1 MFLLKQVTNKR
12 SNHKVPIVA
21 AASLNIAD
29 FASEA
34 REKEQIEIVVPLE
47 AYSGG
52 GIKSNLSL
60 CVSKTNLFD
69 LFYSLVY
76 TNSPLFS
83 LIFG

>member
-34 REKEQIEIVVPLE
+34 RKKEEIEIVIPLE
-47 AYSGG
+47 SYTG
-52 GIKSNLSL
+52 GIKNLSL
-60 CVSKTNLFD
+60 CVSKTNLVD
-69 LFYSLVY
+69 LLCSLIY
-76 TNSPLFS
+76 IDSPFS
-83 LIFG
+83 PLIFG